1 MRPEGSAHGIRANL
15 DARDRGAYI
24 GHFLEEI
31 EWIELAEGLVNAARA
46 LQPQVDAYWA
56 KERARARDSSLRF
69 PSDSP
74 HRIQL
79 MLFSFAIENLMK
91 AFLIREGKAEY
102 EVRMKTKP
110 NLPRELKTHDL
121 MKLAIAVGEIIP
133 RFKRLF
139 DRDFEEL
146 LRRLTRRAEWSGRYP
161 VPTDYRALPGIAQ
174 FLDGSPGLL
183 SHKVSTDPHDALRLV
198 NELCRALNLPNVVI

>member
-1 MRPEGSAHGIRANL
+1 MTPESRAHGVGAKI
-15 DARDRGAYI
+15 DARDQDAYI
-24 GHFLEEI
+24 GHFLEKL
-31 EWIELAEGLVNAARA
+31 EWIELAEGLVNAAKA
-46 LQPQVDAYWA
+46 LQPQVDDYWA
-56 KERARARDSSLRF
+56 KERARARDDSLPF

-91 AFLIREGKAEY
+91 AFLIRERKAEY
-102 EVRMKTKP
+102 EVRMKTSP
-110 NLPRELKTHDL
+110 NLPKELKTHDL
-121 MKLAIAVGEIIP
+121 MKLAIAVGEINP

-161 VPTDYRALPGIAQ
+161 VPTDYRALTGIAQ

-183 SHKVSTDPHDALRLV
+183 SHKVSTDPHEALRLV
-198 NELCRALNLPNVVI
+198 SELCHALNLPNLVA